1 MRGIEKSVLPAPGKV
16 LVINC
21 GSSSIKYHLY
31 EADSLILLAK
41 GGVSRIG
48 EAGSYLEQE
57 SGGAKFRKE
66 LPVPDHRAGF
76 DLVISTLLDPR
87 QGLLKS
93 VGDISMVGHRAVH
106 GGEDFRSPVIIEDA
120 VIRKM
125 EELIPLAPLHN
136 PAGLTGI
143 LEGRRLLPDVPQV
156 AVFDTAFHQSLPQH
170 AYLYALPMEYYDTY
184 RVRKYGFHGA
194 SCQYVSRRAAD
205 ILGQPPEKLRMIVC
219 HLGNGVT
226 LAAVGGGKSIDT
238 SMGLTPLEGLM
249 MGTRS
254 GDIDPGVIFYLH
266 RQAGLTLDEID
277 RLLNRESGLFG
288 VSGTSNDMREIEEK
302 AGRGDQRCRLA
313 MEMFAY
319 RVKKYI
325 GAYAA
330 ALGGLDVLVFTA
342 GIGENSPQIRAMVCD
357 RMEFLGIELDET
369 ANRQAGGVEKIISRA
384 NVRVK
389 VLVVPTNEE
398 KVIAAETVAVVRG
411 RGPQASSMR

>member
-87 QGLLKS
+87 QGLVKS

-156 AVFDTAFHQSLPQH
+156 AVFDTAFHQSLPPH
-170 AYLYALPMEYYDTY
+170 AYLYALPMKYYDTY